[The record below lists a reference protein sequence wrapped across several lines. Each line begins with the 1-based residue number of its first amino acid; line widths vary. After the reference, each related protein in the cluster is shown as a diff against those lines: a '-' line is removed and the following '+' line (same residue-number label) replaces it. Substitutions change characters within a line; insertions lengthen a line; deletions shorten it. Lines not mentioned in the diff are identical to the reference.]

1 VTTPHDDLRS
11 RLSALTLEDEH
22 RLRRRLDA
30 TRRTKDP
37 AARARQQERIAA
49 DVTAAEERIARRRA
63 AVPVLTYPEELPV
76 SQRRDEIAAAIRK
89 AQVVVV
95 AGETGSGKTTQL
107 PKILLELGR
116 GVRGR
121 IGHTQPRRIAART
134 VAERIA
140 EELGSPLGEVVG
152 WKVRFT
158 DQVGDSTLVK
168 LMTDGVLLAEMQR
181 DRLLRQYDTIIIDE
195 AHERSLNIDFLLG
208 YLAQLLPRRPDL
220 KVIITSATIAVDR
233 IAEHFGSVGHN
244 GRSGGEGDGADG
256 GAAVPVVEVSGRTYP
271 VEVRYRPVVDPDAP
285 AGSPAADPDRDQV
298 SAIVDAVDELVDEG
312 PGDVLV
318 FLAGEREIR
327 DTADALGERAFPGTE
342 VLPLYSRLSAADQ
355 HRVFQPHAGRRVV
368 LATNVAETSLTV
380 PGIKYVVDP
389 GTARISRYSHRTK
402 VQRLPIEPISQA
414 SARQRAGR
422 CGRTSEGIAIRL
434 YTEDDYE
441 SRPEYTDPEILRTNL
456 ASVLLQMAAL
466 GLGDVADFPF
476 IDPPDRRAVA
486 DGLALLEELGALED
500 GTEPRDDGRPARP
513 GQGLTR
519 TGRALAALPLDPR
532 MARMVVEADRRGV
545 LEEVLVIAAGLT
557 IQDPRERPADQ
568 QQAADQLH
576 ARFADGNSD
585 FIGLLNLWRY
595 LVDQQQA
602 LSGNQFRRTVKREFL
617 HYLRIR
623 EWQDLHGQLR
633 STARRL
639 GMDVGELAAE
649 PDERGVHAA
658 LLAGLLSHVGM
669 QAEPAKAN
677 GRDNGPR
684 RPGREYLG
692 TRNTRFVLAPG
703 TPVAKKPPRWVV
715 AAELVETSR
724 LFARTVARIDP
735 EVVERLAD
743 HLVKRQY
750 SEPRWDAK
758 RGSVV
763 ATERVTL
770 YGLPLVVGR
779 RVQYG
784 SIDPDVSRELFI
796 RHALVQGEWTTHH
809 RFWADNARAIARVA
823 ELEERARRR
832 DIRVDDETLFELYD
846 TRIPADVV
854 STRHFDRWWKS
865 ARRETP
871 DLLTFTPEMLTN
883 AAAAGQVRE
892 EDYPDRV
899 ELTQGLTLPLSYAF
913 APGAAEDGVT
923 VDVPLGVLDTVAER
937 TSGESLAFT
946 VPGQRAELVT
956 ELLRSLPKQLR
967 RSLVPIPDR
976 VREVLPHIDPAEP
989 LLPAL
994 ERELR
999 RATAVTVPPDA
1010 WHPEQVPA
1018 HLRVTFRVLDDQH
1031 RQLAAGKDLT
1041 ALRAQVAP
1049 QSRAS
1054 LARAASDVERTGLTS
1069 WSIGTLPHTVE
1080 VRRGAHV
1087 VTAFPALV
1095 DEGETV
1101 GVRVVPTGAEAE
1113 RLTWRGARRLLLL
1126 VAGSPVRQVVK
1137 GISPRT
1143 RLALQF
1149 NPDGEIPDLVADC
1162 ADAAADELIAAAG
1175 GPPRDEAAFTA
1186 LAETAREQLLPLT
1199 TDAVRRVE
1207 AVLTQAREVAI
1218 AIGAAPGRRVPE
1230 AAIAD
1235 LRRQMGGLLHRGFV
1249 AAAGRRR
1256 LPDLVRYLT
1265 AMAHRLEKL
1274 PANAARDAVWMAQV
1288 AAVTAEYEQLRN
1300 RIPAGG
1306 APDDP
1311 VTRVRWMIE
1320 ELRVGL
1326 FAQAVGTSRPVSEQR
1341 IYKAIDGVLDRVPA

>member
-1 VTTPHDDLRS
+1 MATPPDDLRT
-11 RLSALTLEDEH
+11 RLAGLTLEDEH
-22 RLRRRLDA
+22 RLGRRLDG
-30 TRRTKDP
+30 TRRTRD
-37 AARARQQERIAA
+37 AGARARQRAAIAA
-49 DVTAAEERIARRRA
+49 DVAAAEERIARRRA
-63 AVPVLTYPEELPV
+63 AVPPVGYPAELPV
-76 SQRRDEIAAAIRK
+76 SARRDDIAAALRDS
-89 AQVVVV
+89 QVVVV

-107 PKILLELGR
+107 PKIALELGR

-140 EELGSPLGEVVG
+140 EELDRPLGDVVG

-158 DQVGDSTLVK
+158 DQVGDTTLVK
-168 LMTDGVLLAEMQR
+168 VMTDGVLLAEIGR
-181 DRLLRQYDTIIIDE
+181 DRLLRQYDTLIIDE

-208 YLAQLLPRRPDL
+208 YLARLLPQRPDL
-220 KVIITSATIAVDR
+220 KLVITSATIDVER
-233 IAEHFGSVGHN
+233 IAKHF
-244 GRSGGEGDGADG
+244 GADG
-256 GAAVPVVEVSGRTYP
+256 AEVPVVEVSGRTYP

-285 AGSPAADPDRDQV
+285 EGDPAADPDRDQV
-298 SAIVDAVDELVDEG
+298 SAIADAVDELVAEG

-327 DTADALGERAFPGTE
+327 DTADVLTERFPAAE
-342 VLPLYSRLSAADQ
+342 VVPLYSRLSAADQ
-355 HRVFQPHAGRRVV
+355 HRVFAPHTGRRIV

-380 PGIKYVVDP
+380 PGIRYVVDT
-389 GTARISRYSHRTK
+389 GVARISRYSSRLK

-414 SARQRAGR
+414 SARQRSGR

-434 YTEDDYE
+434 YTEEDFE
-441 SRPEYTDPEILRTNL
+441 SRPEYTDPEILRTSL
-456 ASVLLQMAAL
+456 ASVLLQMAAME
-466 GLGDVADFPF
+466 LGDVADFPF

-486 DGLALLEELGALED
+486 DGLALLEELGALDER
-500 GTEPRDDGRPARP
+500 GK
-513 GQGLTR
+513 LTP

-557 IQDPRERPADQ
+557 IQDPRERPTEH
-568 QQAADQLH
+568 QQAADQMH
-576 ARFADGNSD
+576 ARFADENSD
-585 FIGLLNLWRY
+585 FLALLNLWRY
-595 LVDQQQA
+595 LGEQQEA
-602 LSGNQFRRTVKREFL
+602 LSGSQFRRTIKREFL

-623 EWQDLHGQLR
+623 EWQDLYGQLR

-639 GMDVGELAAE
+639 GMSVGELAPE
-649 PDERGVHAA
+649 PDERGISTA
-658 LLAGLLSHVGM
+658 LLSGLLSHVGV
-669 QAEPAKAN
+669 QVEDA
-677 GRDNGPR
+677 R
-684 RPGREYLG
+684 RKDGDRRRGGREYLG
-692 TRNTRFVLAPG
+692 ARNARFVIAPG
-703 TPVAKKPPRWVV
+703 TPLAKKPPRWVV

-770 YGLPLVVGR
+770 YGIPLVVGR

-784 SIDPDVSRELFI
+784 SIDPVVSRELFI

-809 RFWADNARAIARVA
+809 RFWPENQKAMKRVA

-846 TRIPADVV
+846 ARIPADVV
-854 STRHFDRWWKS
+854 STRHFDKWWKT

-883 AAAAGQVRE
+883 AAAAGQVRA
-892 EDYPDRV
+892 EDFPDEV
-899 ELTQGLTLPLSYAF
+899 PLSQGLTLPLSYAF
-913 APGAAEDGVT
+913 APGTPQDGVT
-923 VDVPLGVLDTVAER
+923 VDVPLAVLDAVAER

-946 VPGQRAELVT
+946 VPGLREELVT
-956 ELLRSLPKQLR
+956 ALLRTLPKQFR
-967 RSLVPIPDR
+967 RALVPIPDR
-976 VREVLPHIDPAEP
+976 VREVLPHIAPTEP

-999 RATAVTVPPDA
+999 RSAAITVPPDA
-1010 WHPEQVPA
+1010 WAPDQVPD
-1018 HLRVTFRVLDDQH
+1018 HLRATFRVVDDRH
-1031 RQLAAGKDLT
+1031 RPLATGKDLQ
-1041 ALRAQVAP
+1041 ALRREVAP

-1054 LARAASDVERTGLTS
+1054 LAAAASDVERTGLTS
-1069 WSIGTLPHTVE
+1069 WSFGTLPRTVE
-1080 VRRGAHV
+1080 VRRGGHV

-1095 DEGETV
+1095 DEGATV
-1101 GVRVVPTGAEAE
+1101 GVRVVATEVEAT
-1113 RLTWRGARRLLLL
+1113 RLTWRGARRLLVL
-1126 VAGSPVRQVVK
+1126 VAGSPARQVVK
-1137 GISPRT
+1137 SLSPRT

-1149 NPDGEIPDLVADC
+1149 NPDGEIPALVDDC
-1162 ADAAADELIAAAG
+1162 VDAAADELVAAAG
-1175 GPPRDEAAFTA
+1175 GPPRDEAAFAA
-1186 LAETAREQLLPLT
+1186 LVETARAQLLPLT
-1199 TDAVRRVE
+1199 TDTVGKVE
-1207 AVLTQAREVAI
+1207 AVLTQAREVAV

-1249 AAAGRRR
+1249 AATGRRR
-1256 LPDLVRYLT
+1256 LPDVVRYLRG
-1265 AMAHRLEKL
+1265 MAYRLEKL
-1274 PANAARDAVWMAQV
+1274 PANAVRDELWTAQV
-1288 AAVTAEYEQLRN
+1288 AAVTAEYEQLRTQV
-1300 RIPAGG
+1300 PATG

-1311 VTRVRWMIE
+1311 VTRVRWMVE

-1326 FAQAVGTSRPVSEQR
+1326 FAQTIGTPRAISEQR
-1341 IYKAIDGVLDRVPA
+1341 VYKAIDALTA

>member
-11 RLSALTLEDEH
+11 RLPALTLEDEH

-37 AARARQQERIAA
+37 AARARQLERIAA
-49 DVTAAEERIARRRA
+49 DVATAEERIARRRA
-63 AVPVLTYPEELPV
+63 AVPVVTYPDELPV
-76 SQRRDEIAAAIRK
+76 SQRRDEIAAAIRD

-107 PKILLELGR
+107 PKVLLELGR

-140 EELGSPLGEVVG
+140 EELDSPLGEVVG

-158 DQVGDSTLVK
+158 DQVGDATLVK
-168 LMTDGVLLAEMQR
+168 LMTDGVLLAEVQR
-181 DRLLRQYDTIIIDE
+181 DRMLRQYDTIIIDE

-220 KVIITSATIAVDR
+220 KLVITSATIDVERVARHFATEDR
-233 IAEHFGSVGHN
+233 P
-244 GRSGGEGDGADG
+244 
-256 GAAVPVVEVSGRTYP
+256 VPVVEVSGRTYP
-271 VEVRYRPVVDPDAP
+271 VEVRYRPVVDPEAP
-285 AGSPAADPDRDQV
+285 EGDPAADPDRDQV
-298 SAIVDAVDELVDEG
+298 SAVVDAVDELVAEG

-327 DTADALGERAFPGTE
+327 DTADALAERGLPNTE
-342 VLPLYSRLSAADQ
+342 VVPLYSRLTAADQ
-355 HRVFQPHAGRRVV
+355 HRVFQPHTGRRVV

-402 VQRLPIEPISQA
+402 VQRLPIEPVSQA

-422 CGRTSEGIAIRL
+422 CGRTSDGIAIRL
-434 YTEDDYE
+434 YSEADYE

-486 DGLALLEELGALED
+486 DGIALLEELGALD
-500 GTEPRDDGRPARP
+500 ASDTPTRQRLTE
-513 GQGLTR
+513 

-532 MARMVVEADRRGV
+532 IARMVVEADRRGV
-545 LEEVLVIAAGLT
+545 LDEVLVIAAGLT
-557 IQDPRERPADQ
+557 IQDPRERPTEH
-568 QQAADQLH
+568 QQAADEMH
-576 ARFADGNSD
+576 RRFADENSD
-585 FIGLLNLWRY
+585 FLSLLNLWRY
-595 LVDQQQA
+595 LTEQQDA

-633 STARRL
+633 GTARRL
-639 GMDVGELAAE
+639 GMQLGELAPE
-649 PDERGVHAA
+649 PDERGVHTS
-658 LLAGLLSHVGM
+658 LLAGLLSQVGM
-669 QAEPAKAN
+669 QVEPVKDRN
-677 GRDNGPR
+677 GKPG

-692 TRNTRFVLAPG
+692 TRTTRFVLAPG
-703 TPVAKKPPRWVV
+703 TPLAKKPPRWVV

-743 HLVKRQY
+743 HVVKRQY

-779 RVQYG
+779 QVQYG
-784 SIDPDVSRELFI
+784 SIDPVVSRELFI

-809 RFWADNARAIARVA
+809 RFVADNARALQQVA
-823 ELEERARRR
+823 DLEERARRR
-832 DIRVDDETLFELYD
+832 DIRVDDETVFELYD
-846 TRIPADVV
+846 ERVPADVV
-854 STRHFDRWWKS
+854 SARHFDRWWKQ
-865 ARRETP
+865 ARRDTP
-871 DLLTFTPEMLTN
+871 DLLTFTPELLTN
-883 AAAAGQVRE
+883 TATVGEVRA
-892 EDYPDRV
+892 EDYPDEVR
-899 ELTQGLTLPLSYAF
+899 LTQGLALPLSYAF

-923 VDVPLGVLDTVAER
+923 VDVPLGVLDTLAA

-946 VPGQRAELVT
+946 VPGQRQELVT

-967 RSLVPIPDR
+967 RGLVPIPDR
-976 VREVLPHIDPAEP
+976 VREVLPHIDPTEP

-994 ERELR
+994 QRELR

-1010 WHPEQVPA
+1010 WQPAQVPA
-1018 HLRVTFRVLDDQH
+1018 HLRATFRVLDD
-1031 RQLAAGKDLT
+1031 RQQPLASGKDLA

-1054 LARAASDVERTGLTS
+1054 LARAASELERTGLTG
-1069 WSIGTLPHTVE
+1069 WTIGDLPRTVQ
-1080 VRRGAHV
+1080 VSRGGHD
-1087 VTAFPALV
+1087 VTAYPALV

-1101 GVRVVPTGAEAE
+1101 GVRVVPTEVEAT
-1113 RLTWRGARRLLLL
+1113 RLTWRGARRLLVLS
-1126 VAGSPVRQVVK
+1126 AGSPVRPVVK
-1137 GISPRT
+1137 SLAPRS

-1162 ADAAADELIAAAG
+1162 VDAAATELIAGAG
-1175 GPPRDEAAFTA
+1175 GPPRDEAAFAA
-1186 LAETAREQLLPLT
+1186 LVQTAREQLLPLT
-1199 TDAVRRVE
+1199 TDTVRRVE
-1207 AVLTQAREVAI
+1207 AVLTEAREVAV

-1235 LRRQMGGLLHRGFV
+1235 LRRQMGGLLHKGFV
-1249 AAAGRRR
+1249 AEAGRRR
-1256 LPDLVRYLT
+1256 LPDVVRYLK
-1265 AMAHRLEKL
+1265 AMVYRLEKL
-1274 PANAARDAVWMAQV
+1274 PVNAARDALWMAQV
-1288 AAVTAEYEQLRN
+1288 AAVTAEYEQLRA
-1300 RIPAGG
+1300 RVPGTG

-1311 VTRVRWMIE
+1311 VARVRWMVE

-1326 FAQAVGTSRPVSEQR
+1326 FAQGIGTSRPVSEQR
-1341 IYKAIDGVLDRVPA
+1341 VYKAIDGVLDQVSA

>member
-1 VTTPHDDLRS
+1 VTTPPDDLRA
-11 RLSALTLEDEH
+11 RLAGLTLEDEH

-30 TRRTKDP
+30 TRRTRD
-37 AARARQQERIAA
+37 AEARARQRSRIAA
-49 DVTAAEERIARRRA
+49 DVAAAEERIARRRA
-63 AVPVLTYPEELPV
+63 AVPTVRYPAELPV
-76 SQRRDEIAAAIRK
+76 SARREDIAAALREH
-89 AQVVVV
+89 QVVVV

-107 PKILLELGR
+107 PKIALELGR

-140 EELGSPLGEVVG
+140 EELETPLGEVVG

-158 DQVGDSTLVK
+158 DQVGDTTLVK
-168 LMTDGVLLAEMQR
+168 VMTDGVLLAEIGR
-181 DRLLRQYDTIIIDE
+181 DRLLRQYDTLILDE

-208 YLAQLLPRRPDL
+208 YLAQILPRRPDL
-220 KVIITSATIAVDR
+220 KLVITSATIDVERVAK
-233 IAEHFGSVGHN
+233 HFAGLGDNGHGSV
-244 GRSGGEGDGADG
+244 DGAE
-256 GAAVPVVEVSGRTYP
+256 VPVVEVSGRTYP
-271 VEVRYRPVVDPDAP
+271 VEVRYRPVVDPDDP
-285 AGSPAADPDRDQV
+285 ATDPDRDQV
-298 SAIVDAVDELVDEG
+298 TAIADAVDELTAEG

-327 DTADALGERAFPGTE
+327 DTADVLTERFPSAE

-355 HRVFQPHAGRRVV
+355 HRVFAPHTGRRIV

-380 PGIKYVVDP
+380 PGIRYVVDP
-389 GTARISRYSHRTK
+389 GTARISRYSSRLK

-414 SARQRAGR
+414 SARQRSGR

-434 YTEDDYE
+434 YTEEDFE
-441 SRPEYTDPEILRTNL
+441 SRPEYTDPEILRTSL

-466 GLGDVADFPF
+466 ELGDVADFPF

-486 DGLALLEELGALED
+486 DGVALLEELGALAED
-500 GTEPRDDGRPARP
+500 GA
-513 GQGLTR
+513 LTP

-557 IQDPRERPADQ
+557 IQDPRERPTEH
-568 QQAADQLH
+568 QQAADQAH
-576 ARFADGNSD
+576 ARFADENSD
-585 FIGLLNLWRY
+585 FLALLNLWRY
-595 LVDQQQA
+595 LGEQQEA
-602 LSGNQFRRTVKREFL
+602 LSGSQFRRTIKREFL

-623 EWQDLHGQLR
+623 EWQDLYGQLR

-639 GMDVGELAAE
+639 GMSVGELATE
-649 PDERGVHAA
+649 PDERGIHTA
-658 LLAGLLSHVGM
+658 LLAGLLSHVGL
-669 QAEPAKAN
+669 QVEDTK
-677 GRDNGPR
+677 GRDGDR
-684 RPGREYLG
+684 RRGGREYLG
-692 TRNTRFVLAPG
+692 ARNARFVIAPG
-703 TPVAKKPPRWVV
+703 TPLAKKPPRWVV

-735 EVVERLAD
+735 EVVERLAE

-770 YGLPLVVGR
+770 YGIPLVVGR

-784 SIDPDVSRELFI
+784 SIDPVVSRELFI

-809 RFWADNARAIARVA
+809 RFWHDNQKAMQRVA

-846 TRIPADVV
+846 ARIPADVV
-854 STRHFDRWWKS
+854 STRHFDRWWKG
-865 ARRETP
+865 ARREQP
-871 DLLTFTPEMLTN
+871 DLLTFPPEVLTN
-883 AAAAGQVRE
+883 AAAAGQVRV
-892 EDYPDRV
+892 EDFPDEV
-899 ELTQGLTLPLSYAF
+899 PLTQGLTLPLSYAF
-913 APGAAEDGVT
+913 APGTPTDGVT
-923 VDVPLGVLDTVAER
+923 VDVPLAVLDTVAER

-946 VPGQRAELVT
+946 VPGLREELVT
-956 ELLRSLPKQLR
+956 ALLRTLPKQLR
-967 RSLVPIPDR
+967 RALVPIPDR
-976 VREVLPHIDPAEP
+976 VREVLPRIAPTEP

-999 RATAVTVPPDA
+999 RAAGVVVPPDA
-1010 WHPEQVPA
+1010 WAPDQVPD
-1018 HLRVTFRVLDDQH
+1018 HLRATFRVVDDRH
-1031 RQLAAGKDLT
+1031 RPLATGKDLQ
-1041 ALRAQVAP
+1041 ALRREVAP

-1054 LARAASDVERTGLTS
+1054 LAAAASDVERTGQTA
-1069 WSIGTLPHTVE
+1069 WTFGTLPRTVE
-1080 VRRGAHV
+1080 VRRGGHV
-1087 VTAFPALV
+1087 VTAYPALV
-1095 DEGETV
+1095 DEGTTV
-1101 GVRVVPTGAEAE
+1101 GVRVVATEVEAT
-1113 RLTWRGARRLLLL
+1113 RLTWRGARRLLVL
-1126 VAGSPVRQVVK
+1126 VAGSPTRQVVK
-1137 GISPRT
+1137 GLSPAT

-1149 NPDGEIPDLVADC
+1149 NPDGEIPALVDDC
-1162 ADAAADELIAAAG
+1162 VDAAADELLAAAG
-1175 GPPRDEAAFTA
+1175 GPPRDEAGFAA
-1186 LAETAREQLLPLT
+1186 LVQTARAQLLPLT
-1199 TDAVRRVE
+1199 TDTVRRVE
-1207 AVLTQAREVAI
+1207 AVLVQAREVAV

-1256 LPDLVRYLT
+1256 LPDLVRYLRG
-1265 AMAHRLEKL
+1265 MAHRLEKL
-1274 PANAARDAVWMAQV
+1274 PANAVRDELWMQQV
-1288 AAVTAEYEQLRN
+1288 AAVTAEYEQLRA
-1300 RIPAGG
+1300 RVPSTG

-1311 VTRVRWMIE
+1311 VARVRWMIE
-1320 ELRVGL
+1320 ELRVSL
-1326 FAQAVGTSRPVSEQR
+1326 FAQSVGTPRPVSEQR
-1341 IYKAIDGVLDRVPA
+1341 VYKAIDAL

>member
-11 RLSALTLEDEH
+11 RLPALTLEDEH
-22 RLRRRLDA
+22 RLRRRLDG
-30 TRRTKDP
+30 TRRTRDP
-37 AARARQQERIAA
+37 AARARQRERIAA
-49 DVTAAEERIARRRA
+49 DVATAEERIARRRA
-63 AVPVLTYPEELPV
+63 AVPVVSYPGELPV
-76 SQRRDEIAAAIRK
+76 SQRRDEIAAALRE

-158 DQVGDSTLVK
+158 DQVGDATLVK
-168 LMTDGVLLAEMQR
+168 LMTDGVLLAEVQR
-181 DRLLRQYDTIIIDE
+181 DRMLRQYDTIVIDE

-220 KVIITSATIAVDR
+220 KVVITSATIDVERVARHFSTGDR
-233 IAEHFGSVGHN
+233 
-244 GRSGGEGDGADG
+244 
-256 GAAVPVVEVSGRTYP
+256 AVPVVEVSGRTYP
-271 VEVRYRPVVDPDAP
+271 VEVRYRPVVDPEAP

-298 SAIVDAVDELVDEG
+298 GAIVDACAELVAEG

-327 DTADALGERAFPGTE
+327 DTADALADRALGDRHSSDVE

-355 HRVFQPHAGRRVV
+355 HRVFQPHTGRRIV

-380 PGIKYVVDP
+380 PGIRYVVDP

-402 VQRLPIEPISQA
+402 VQRLPIEPVSQA

-422 CGRTSEGIAIRL
+422 CGRTSDGIAIRL
-434 YTEDDYE
+434 YSEADFE
-441 SRPEYTDPEILRTNL
+441 SRPEFTDPEILRTNL

-466 GLGDVADFPF
+466 DLGDVADFPF

-486 DGLALLEELGALED
+486 DGIALLEELGALD
-500 GTEPRDDGRPARP
+500 ASDTPTRQR
-513 GQGLTR
+513 LTD

-532 MARMVVEADRRGV
+532 IARMVVEADRRGV

-557 IQDPRERPADQ
+557 IQDPRERPAEH
-568 QQAADQLH
+568 QQAADELH
-576 ARFADGNSD
+576 RRFADENSD
-585 FIGLLNLWRY
+585 FLSLLNLWRY
-595 LVDQQQA
+595 LAEQQDA

-617 HYLRIR
+617 HHLRIR

-633 STARRL
+633 GTARRL
-639 GMDVGELAAE
+639 GMQLGELAAG
-649 PDERGVHAA
+649 PDERGVHAS
-658 LLAGLLSHVGM
+658 LLTGLLSQVGM
-669 QAEPAKAN
+669 QAEPVKDRT
-677 GRDNGPR
+677 GKPG
-684 RPGREYLG
+684 RPGREYVG

-703 TPVAKKPPRWVV
+703 TPLAKKPPRWVV

-735 EVVERLAD
+735 EVVEQLAG
-743 HLVKRQY
+743 HVVKRQY

-779 RVQYG
+779 KVQYG
-784 SIDPDVSRELFI
+784 SIDPVVSRELFV

-809 RFWADNARAIARVA
+809 RFVADNARALQQVA
-823 ELEERARRR
+823 DLEERARRR
-832 DIRVDDETLFELYD
+832 DIRVDDETVFELYD
-846 TRIPADVV
+846 ARVPADVV
-854 STRHFDRWWKS
+854 SVRHFDRWWKE
-865 ARRETP
+865 ARRQTP
-871 DLLTFTPEMLTN
+871 DLLTFTPELLTN
-883 AAAAGQVRE
+883 AAAAGQVRV
-892 EDYPDRV
+892 EDYPDEV
-899 ELTQGLTLPLSYAF
+899 ALTQGLTLPLSYAF
-913 APGAAEDGVT
+913 APGSAEDGVT
-923 VDVPLGVLDTVAER
+923 VDVPLGLLDTLAA

-946 VPGQRAELVT
+946 VPGQRVELVT
-956 ELLRSLPKQLR
+956 ELLRTLPKQLR
-967 RSLVPIPDR
+967 RGLVPIPDR
-976 VREVLPHIDPAEP
+976 VREVLPHVAVDEP

-1010 WHPEQVPA
+1010 WQPAQVPD
-1018 HLRVTFRVLDDQH
+1018 HLRATFRVLDD
-1031 RQLAAGKDLT
+1031 RQRPLASGKDLA

-1054 LARAASDVERTGLTS
+1054 LAQAASDLERTGLTG
-1069 WSIGTLPHTVE
+1069 WTIGELPRTVQ
-1080 VRRGAHV
+1080 VRRGGHE
-1087 VTAFPALV
+1087 VTAWPALV
-1095 DEGETV
+1095 DEGATV
-1101 GVRVVPTGAEAE
+1101 GVRVVPTEAEAT
-1113 RLTWRGARRLLLL
+1113 RLTWRGARRLLVL
-1126 VAGSPVRQVVK
+1126 VAGSPVRPVVK
-1137 GISPRT
+1137 SLGPRS

-1162 ADAAADELIAAAG
+1162 VDAAATELIADAG

-1186 LAETAREQLLPLT
+1186 LVQTARAQLLPLT
-1199 TDAVRRVE
+1199 TDVVRRVE
-1207 AVLTQAREVAI
+1207 AVLTEAREVAV

-1235 LRRQMGGLLHRGFV
+1235 LRRQMGGLLYRGFV
-1249 AAAGRRR
+1249 ADAGRRR
-1256 LPDLVRYLT
+1256 LPDVVRYLR
-1265 AMAHRLEKL
+1265 AMTHRLEKL
-1274 PANAARDAVWMAQV
+1274 PANAARDALWTATMDAV
-1288 AAVTAEYEQLRN
+1288 AAEYEQLRA
-1300 RIPAGG
+1300 RVPSTG

-1311 VTRVRWMIE
+1311 VARVRWMLE

-1326 FAQAVGTSRPVSEQR
+1326 FAQGIGTPRPVSEQR
-1341 IYKAIDGVLDRVPA
+1341 VYKAIDGVLDQVSA